1 MKVGTGFVGNAYQK
15 IKKTK
20 EKIMRRGRPK
30 TRVGNNH
37 CAECKIEM
45 KEVFY
50 VRTMPKLCKDCKG
63 EAWSAN
69 SEVKQLYKDAIAN
82 PTEPAEDEMLFEDI
96 GKKAMERAEKEDQIG
111 SVSKTPNK
119 SNYATESC
127 LNEVM
132 M

>member
-1 MKVGTGFVGNAYQK
+1 
-15 IKKTK
+15 
-20 EKIMRRGRPK
+20 MRRGRPK

-96 GKKAMERAEKEDQIG
+96 GKKAMERAEKEMFFEDDPKAETEQLYG
-111 SVSKTPNK
+111 RVSKTPGR
-119 SNYATESC
+119 SSYATESC
-127 LNEVM
+127 LNEVIM
-132 M
+132 

>member
-82 PTEPAEDEMLFEDI
+82 PTEPAEDEMFFEDDP
-96 GKKAMERAEKEDQIG
+96 RAETEQLYG
-111 SVSKTPNK
+111 RVSKTPGR
-119 SNYATESC
+119 SSYATESC
-127 LNEVM
+127 LNEVIM
-132 M
+132 

>member
-1 MKVGTGFVGNAYQK
+1 
-15 IKKTK
+15 
-20 EKIMRRGRPK
+20 MRRGRPK

-96 GKKAMERAEKEDQIG
+96 GKKAMERAEKEDDPKAETEQLYG
-111 SVSKTPNK
+111 KVSKTPGR
-119 SNYATESC
+119 SSYATESC
-127 LNEVM
+127 LNEVIM
-132 M
+132 